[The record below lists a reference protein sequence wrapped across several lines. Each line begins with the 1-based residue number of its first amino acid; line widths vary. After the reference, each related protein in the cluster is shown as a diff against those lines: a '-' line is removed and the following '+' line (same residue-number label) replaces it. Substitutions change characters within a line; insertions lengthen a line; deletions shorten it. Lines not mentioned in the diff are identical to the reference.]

1 MKLFYKEEGSQ
12 EQVYIQVRDYE
23 HILLNNSLEDL
34 IAQTLFKRD
43 SILLNNKQELRN
55 PAHLRRVHDVG
66 NQIAVIS
73 NEFTQPLEELD
84 EFADS
89 NRDDFISFDNFH
101 IVKLFRRLEFIP
113 DFDQFKYLNSNEMLK
128 IIETNKRK
136 MMQIKDIYP
145 NLPEHDRMIKQ
156 KEYSETLYLIQEL
169 NRIYHA
175 VNGKYS
181 VPFPD
186 FVEIPEKRENLL
198 KKMINWLSN

>member
-156 KEYSETLYLIQEL
+156 KEY
-169 NRIYHA
+169 
-175 VNGKYS
+175 
-181 VPFPD
+181 
-186 FVEIPEKRENLL
+186 
-198 KKMINWLSN
+198 